1 MFFYVFK
8 LVFLCKYLKVFE
20 TFTIF
25 LENSAS
31 AHSDEPA
38 GLKHKVLTD
47 EKKSWILTILQ
58 PEMGPVHH
66 WS

>member
-1 MFFYVFK
+1 MVFYVFK

-20 TFTIF
+20 TFTVF

-31 AHSDEPA
+31 AQSDEPA

-47 EKKSWILTILQ
+47 ERNELNSQNLK
-58 PEMGPVHH
+58 
-66 WS
+66 